1 MIMPN
6 IFNSSLQIFSAT
18 FQSTPGCEPNG
29 FFGLK
34 PWYHYLQADS
44 ECNVV
49 NFSFLPADGKSSLLL
64 VGAAL
69 LDDLLMIAGIVAIG
83 FVVYGG
89 ILYVT
94 SQGSPD
100 QTQKAQSTIQNAL
113 IGLVIAMIAVAVVS
127 FLGNKIA

>member
-1 MIMPN
+1 
-6 IFNSSLQIFSAT
+6 
-18 FQSTPGCEPNG
+18 
-29 FFGLK
+29 
-34 PWYHYLQADS
+34 
-44 ECNVV
+44 
-49 NFSFLPADGKSSLLL
+49 
-64 VGAAL
+64 
-69 LDDLLMIAGIVAIG
+69 MIAGIVAIG